1 MGQHTGQ
8 EPPGTQEFGT
18 ELRRLRQ
25 ERGLS
30 LTALSRLVHYSKGYL
45 SKIENGGKPATA
57 DLAQRCDDVLRAD
70 GALLRLLEPAD
81 SDDPG
86 TAEGDGGPCPYPGSE
101 AFGPHQ
107 ARWFAGRD
115 GTAAALLERLA
126 ERAGH
131 GPLALVGA
139 SGTGKSSLLMAGL
152 VPALRA
158 GALRPDDGPPWRV
171 VVCTPTAHP
180 IAALRTALRTAPP
193 PTGPHGAAGG
203 PPAEGGLALIVDQ
216 FEETFTRCTDA
227 RERRAFVR
235 VLHALATARPAALV
249 VLGLRADFGERCL
262 TQPGLAPVTGH
273 GLFPLGAMTAAEVRE
288 CITRPA
294 AEAGL
299 RVEPGL
305 VELLLRDLGTD
316 EGTGGGTDRDIDLD
330 AGLDTGLDT
339 AEAPIGAPGT
349 LPPLPLLSQALLATW
364 RKRTGRTLTVD
375 GYLRTGG
382 IRGAITA
389 NAERVYTGLAPG
401 DRERA
406 RLLLLRLVQVGP
418 EGAGS
423 RRPVPH
429 EELPDPRRDT
439 PVASGGPGAGRVLDA
454 FVRARVLTVDRDG
467 VAIAHD
473 ALLRAWP
480 RLRGWV
486 HDDRAGLLI
495 HHRLAEAA
503 ADWER
508 ERRDPA
514 ALYRG
519 SRLATARQW
528 ARDPVRRA
536 GLTGS
541 QDAFLRAGLEHEER
555 RRREARRR
563 ARRER
568 GLLAAVAGLLV
579 VALTAAVLARQQRT
593 AALEQGR
600 AAASRAM
607 AVESAR
613 LAAGRP
619 EASML
624 LADRAFALAPT
635 AEARGALLS
644 TQAQPFAGR
653 LTGHTGPVNSCAID
667 PDARLLAT
675 ASTDGTVRLWSLPDR
690 RPVATLTGHNSP
702 VRAVAFSPDGRLLA
716 SAGSDGTVR
725 LWDVAQRRS
734 PVVLR
739 GHVGPVRAVAFG
751 ADGRTVVSGGAD
763 GTVRVWSVVG
773 WDAPPATDRGGA
785 DDPRTD
791 RTADRTADS
800 KADRTTG
807 RPTDRTAFRAGS
819 RPSRADPT
827 AAPSS
832 SGPGLAPE
840 EPPAERRLLVTLDGH
855 DGEVLAVA
863 TGPDGRT
870 AASAGAD
877 HTVRL
882 WDTATGTAT
891 ATLTGHRGQVLGLA
905 LSPDGRTLASAGA
918 DRTVRLWDLAT
929 RSGTG
934 TLTGHDDDVNALAF
948 AEDGAT
954 LATAGGDG
962 TVRLWD
968 VAGRRVTAT
977 LGGHTDYVQGVAAG
991 RDGTLLATAG
1001 FDRSAVLWD
1010 LGAATLTPHP
1020 YAEIWRAVF
1029 SPDGRTV
1036 ATAGADGAVRLWD
1049 VATRGETAALTG
1061 HGSQVLG
1068 VAFSPDGRLLATAG
1082 ADATVRLWDLATLSE
1097 RARFTGHQG
1106 SVFAVAFS
1114 PDGQLLASAGE
1125 DRTARLWNVG
1135 RLGPE
1140 GVLIGHQ
1147 DFVNSV
1153 AFAPDGRTLATGS
1166 DDLTVRLWDVADRRP
1181 TATLAGHTGAVRT
1194 VAFSPDGRTLASGG
1208 NDATV
1213 RTWDTAGRRAPAVL
1227 TGHTGAVRT
1236 VAFSPDGRTLAGA
1249 GNDGTIRLWDA
1260 ARGTPTATLTG
1271 HGNAVWSVAFSPDGR
1286 TLAGGGSDGT
1296 VRLWRPDPA
1305 ERSAA
1310 ICALL
1315 GPVDR
1320 DRWAQLLPG
1329 QPFRKGCGAG

>member
-8 EPPGTQEFGT
+8 APPDTKEFGT

-45 SKIENGGKPATA
+45 SKIENGGKPATT

-81 SDDPG
+81 SGEPG
-86 TAEGDGGPCPYPGSE
+86 TAEDDDGPCPYPGAE

-107 ARWFAGRD
+107 ARWFAGR
-115 GTAAALLERLA
+115 GETAAALLERLA

-139 SGTGKSSLLMAGL
+139 SGAGTSSLLRAGL

-158 GALRPDDGPPWRV
+158 GALRPDGGPPWRV
-171 VVCTPTAHP
+171 AVCTPTAHP
-180 IAALRTALRTAPP
+180 IAALRTALRTALPP
-193 PTGPHGAAGG
+193 GGPHGAAGPG
-203 PPAEGGLALIVDQ
+203 EEPPAAGGLALIVDQ
-216 FEETFTRCTDA
+216 FEEIFTRCTDE

-262 TQPGLAPVTGH
+262 AQPGLPPVTGH
-273 GLFPLGAMTAAEVRE
+273 GLFPLPAMTAAELRE

-299 RVEPGL
+299 RLEPGL

-316 EGTGGGTDRDIDLD
+316 DGPDHDTD
-330 AGLDTGLDT
+330 GDTGHGT
-339 AEAPIGAPGT
+339 PGT
-349 LPPLPLLSQALLATW
+349 LPLLAQALLATW
-364 RKRTGRTLTVD
+364 RRRTGRTLTVD

-382 IRGAITA
+382 IQGAIAA
-389 NAERVYTGLAPG
+389 NAERVFTGLAPE

-423 RRPVPH
+423 RRPVPRG
-429 EELPDPRRDT
+429 ELLEPRRAA
-439 PVASGGPGAGRVLDA
+439 PAASGGAAGEHGAGRVLDA
-454 FVRARVLTVDRDG
+454 FVRARVLTVDRDS
-467 VAIAHD
+467 VAIAHG
-473 ALLRAWP
+473 ALPRAWP
-480 RLRGWV
+480 RLRDWV

-495 HHRLAEAA
+495 HRRLAEAA

-536 GLTGS
+536 GLTDS

-563 ARRER
+563 TRRER
-568 GLLAAVAGLLV
+568 GLLTALAGLLV
-579 VALTAAVLARQQRT
+579 VALTAAVFAQQQRT
-593 AALEQGR
+593 AALDQGR

-607 AVESAR
+607 AVESVR
-613 LAAGRP
+613 LAVGRP

-653 LTGHTGPVNSCAID
+653 LTGHTGPVNSCAIA

-725 LWDVAQRRS
+725 LWDVAQRRP

-773 WDAPPATDRGGA
+773 WDAPPATERGRA

-791 RTADRTADS
+791 RAADS
-800 KADRTTG
+800 KADRTSDRT
-807 RPTDRTAFRAGS
+807 TDRTAFRAGT

-832 SGPGLAPE
+832 SQPGLAPE

-882 WDTATGTAT
+882 WDTADGTAT
-891 ATLTGHRGQVLGLA
+891 ATLTGHHGQVLGLA

-918 DRTVRLWDLAT
+918 DRTVRLWDIAT
-929 RSGTG
+929 RTGTG

-948 AEDGAT
+948 AKDGAT

-977 LGGHTDYVQGVAAG
+977 LGGHTDYVQGVAAS

-1010 LGAATLTPHP
+1010 LGAATLTPRP

-1036 ATAGADGAVRLWD
+1036 ATAGADGTVRLWD
-1049 VATRGETAALTG
+1049 VATLGETGALTG
-1061 HGSQVLG
+1061 HGGQVLG
-1068 VAFSPDGRLLATAG
+1068 VAFSPDGRLLASAG
-1082 ADATVRLWDLATLSE
+1082 ADATVRLWDLATLRE

-1147 DFVNSV
+1147 DFVNGV

-1181 TATLAGHTGAVRT
+1181 TATLTGHTGAVRT

-1213 RTWDTAGRRAPAVL
+1213 RTWDTAARRAPAVL

-1236 VAFSPDGRTLAGA
+1236 VAFSPDGRTLASA
-1249 GNDGTIRLWDA
+1249 GNDGTVRLWDA
-1260 ARGTPTATLTG
+1260 GRSTPTATLTG
-1271 HGNAVWSVAFSPDGR
+1271 HGNAVWSVGFSPDGR
-1286 TLAGGGSDGT
+1286 TLASGGSDGT
-1296 VRLWRPDPA
+1296 VRLWRPDTA

-1310 ICALL
+1310 VCALL

-1329 QPFRKGCGAG
+1329 QPYRKGCGAG